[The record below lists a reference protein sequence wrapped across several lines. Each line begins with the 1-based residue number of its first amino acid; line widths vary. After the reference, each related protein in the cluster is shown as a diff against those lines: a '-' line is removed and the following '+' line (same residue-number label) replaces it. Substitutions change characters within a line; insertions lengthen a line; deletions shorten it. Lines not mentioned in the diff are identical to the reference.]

1 MEKLGLKFEILRDSG
16 NDVAATFGLRWTLPE
31 DLRRLY
37 VSFGLDIPGGNG
49 DDSWTLALPASYVV
63 DRNGIIRLVRTDPD
77 YTRRPEPEDTL
88 AVLDDLE

>member
-31 DLRRLY
+31 DLCRLY